1 MVAVVRFPKTGERR
15 RQWELALRRDGF
27 VSSGRTLL
35 CSEHFRSEDFD
46 RTGQTVRLKDGVVP
60 TVFNFPAHLQRPEA
74 TRSTT
79 TSRRAED
86 EPQPNVVSIL
96 NVAKTREM
104 VIDFRRV
111 RTSLLPLCILGED
124 VAVVEDYKYLGV
136 HLDNGLNWRIN
147 TDAVHKKGM
156 SRLYFLR
163 KLRYFHVCSKML
175 EIFYR
180 SVVASALFF
189 AVVCWGGSIRA
200 GDTSRINKLIRKA
213 GSVIGI
219 KLDPFE
225 AVVERR
231 TLNRLLS
238 IMDNPTHPLH
248 LQLDSQRSSFSNRLL
263 QLRSAIT
270 QQITCSI
277 VYLEYNHV
285 VHFTHI

>member
-1 MVAVVRFPKTGERR
+1 
-15 RQWELALRRDGF
+15 
-27 VSSGRTLL
+27 
-35 CSEHFRSEDFD
+35 
-46 RTGQTVRLKDGVVP
+46 
-60 TVFNFPAHLQRPEA
+60 
-74 TRSTT
+74 
-79 TSRRAED
+79 
-86 EPQPNVVSIL
+86 
-96 NVAKTREM
+96 M
-104 VIDFRRV
+104 VIDFRRK
-111 RTSLLPLCILGED
+111 RASPPLPLCILGED
-124 VAVVEDYKYLGV
+124 VAVVEVYKYLGV

-147 TDAVHKKGM
+147 TDAVYKKGM

-163 KLRYFHVCSKML
+163 KLRSFNVCSKML
-175 EIFYR
+175 EIFYQ

-189 AVVCWGGSIRA
+189 AAVCWGGSIRA

-263 QLRSAIT
+263 QLPCHKDRYWKTFLPTAIT
-270 QQITCSI
+270 
-277 VYLEYNHV
+277 LYNKSPLAGRELSAP
-285 VHFTHI
+285 